1 MTMFLLMALMIFCI
15 IIYLLLNFQRKT
27 VRFLKDNTICQVLY
41 TMLGV
46 PRHCAVWDITLGI
59 YYLTNKYLMTAWNLY
74 ACHWLHGFKYK
85 LVCTCM
91 CVSHFNH
98 VWLFMTLWSV
108 AHQEALS
115 VEFSKQEYWSGLPC
129 PSPVNWNIG
138 SKKRCTMLILV
149 NFPPTKVFRN
159 TFLLF
164 DGFLF
169 CKVNCYPCYYL
180 TNI

>member
-1 MTMFLLMALMIFCI
+1 MIFCI